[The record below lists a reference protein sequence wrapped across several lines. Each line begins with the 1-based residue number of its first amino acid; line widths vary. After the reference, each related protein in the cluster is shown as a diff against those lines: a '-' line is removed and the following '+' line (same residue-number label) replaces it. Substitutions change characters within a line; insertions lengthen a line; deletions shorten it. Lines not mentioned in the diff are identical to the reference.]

1 MHQGQEYIFRIFKL
15 ENKYRIVPALLQS
28 WLPPPS
34 LQACPMSPSP
44 QSAQLCPRAGVTLV
58 AGPAYL
64 VSMEGSAK
72 LHVIEMCFNRIKEEI
87 SFETVIQKPGMSF
100 YIHQSFLNS
109 SRERRGGKY
118 FQIHLTRPALPSY
131 QSQTRIS
138 QENYTLISL
147 MNMDA
152 NILGKILVNQIQQYI
167 KRIIHHKQKKFI
179 PEIHARFSV
188 YKLITMICHINN

>member
-1 MHQGQEYIFRIFKL
+1 MEFQGSPAILQGPLQVHNVEASSLQLRGLVMHQGQEYIFRIFKL

-109 SRERRGGKY
+109 SRERRGG
-118 FQIHLTRPALPSY
+118 S
-131 QSQTRIS
+131 IS
-138 QENYTLISL
+138 
-147 MNMDA
+147 
-152 NILGKILVNQIQQYI
+152 
-167 KRIIHHKQKKFI
+167 KFI
-179 PEIHARFSV
+179 
-188 YKLITMICHINN
+188 